1 MPKSAKYCTEINKA
15 KFKAKDQSL
24 SWILIQIY
32 NIKHL
37 VGQKVCLGFKPWVNF
52 LAKPIL
58 VWIIQQHNKIIPRPA
73 GTFSRNVKV
82 V

>member
-1 MPKSAKYCTEINKA
+1 MPKSAKDCIEINKA
-15 KFKAKDQSL
+15 KFKAKGQSH
-24 SWILIQIY
+24 SWLLIQIY
-32 NIKHL
+32 NIKYW

-58 VWIIQQHNKIIPRPA
+58 VWIIQQHNKITPYPA
-73 GTFSRNVKV
+73 GNFSRNVKV